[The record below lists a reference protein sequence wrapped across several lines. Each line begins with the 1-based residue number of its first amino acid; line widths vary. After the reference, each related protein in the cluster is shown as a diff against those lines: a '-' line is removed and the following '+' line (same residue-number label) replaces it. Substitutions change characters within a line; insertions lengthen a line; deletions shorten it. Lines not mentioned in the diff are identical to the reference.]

1 MEADPSLFYHCQNAL
16 QECFEQMKEQADP
29 TSDLAIDMAVVMEF
43 IQEEYGGLLSNMNSL
58 ISHGD
63 ITWTLMWALFPPNVL
78 VYHYHELTEQKQ
90 VLRFTKMRIRHRLDH
105 TPYWNF
111 ECTITADDGN
121 SFGASMEPLALEIDE
136 FDGSRKI
143 LDLLLFPLK
152 YHPEADAI
160 RAMALERGKRYSAI
174 SRPYPMETSGPAMEE
189 KPDPNGK
196 PAQYKFSSHGR
207 AMVDAA
213 AYRAFKPNDVM
224 IPSVFRRLERTK
236 LSDEQLI
243 ITTPVALGFSLGDKK
258 WGGFAMT
265 RLAEIEWN
273 DEAFTSLVM
282 EKKRKT
288 LVHSLV
294 NQHSS
299 KREDG
304 YDDVV
309 RGKGKGLISLMCG
322 PPGTGKT
329 LTAEAVAELTR
340 RPLYTVSAGE
350 LGIAPKEVD
359 EHLTLVMELAEKWDA
374 VMLLDEADVFLQK
387 RSSTD
392 VKRNALVS
400 IFLRHMEYFQGI
412 LMLTTNRFEEHD
424 AAFESRVHVTLHYPE
439 LDEKARGEVWHTFL
453 ERARGK
459 GGLVEVAVSADE
471 MGFLAKR
478 EINGRQVS

>member
-1 MEADPSLFYHCQNAL
+1 M
-16 QECFEQMKEQADP
+16 
-29 TSDLAIDMAVVMEF
+29 DLAVVLDF
-43 IQEEYGGLLSNMNSL
+43 IQEEFGGLLSNMDSL
-58 ISHGD
+58 VSHGD
-63 ITWTLMWALFPPNVL
+63 ITWELMWALFPPNIL
-78 VYHYHELTEQKQ
+78 VYHYHEFTEQVQ
-90 VLRFTKMRIRHRLDH
+90 VLRFKSMTICHRPDM
-105 TPYWNF
+105 TSCWNF
-111 ECTITADDGN
+111 VCTITADDGN
-121 SFGASMEPLALEIDE
+121 SFGASIEPLALQIDK

-152 YHPEADAI
+152 YHQDAEGI

-174 SRPYPMETSGPAMEE
+174 SKPYPMETSGPAMGE
-189 KPDPNGK
+189 KPDPLGRPTK
-196 PAQYKFSSHGR
+196 YKFNTHGR

-213 AYRAFKPNDVM
+213 AYRAFNPNDLMMPRVY
-224 IPSVFRRLERTK
+224 RRLERNK

-273 DEAFTSLVM
+273 DEAFRSLVM
-282 EKKRKT
+282 EKKTKT

-294 NQHSS
+294 KQHSS
-299 KREDG
+299 KRGDD

-309 RGKGKGLISLMCG
+309 TGKGKGLISLMCG

-329 LTAEAVAELTR
+329 LTAKAVAELTR

-350 LGIAPKEVD
+350 LGVAPTEVD
-359 EHLTLVMELAEKWDA
+359 ERLTLVMELAEKWDA
-374 VMLLDEADVFLQK
+374 VMLLDEADVFLQR

-412 LMLTTNRFEEHD
+412 LMLTTNRVEEHD
-424 AAFESRVHVTLHYPE
+424 AAFESRVHITLHYPE
-439 LDEKARGEVWHTFL
+439 LDEQARREVWHTFL
-453 ERARGK
+453 GRARGK
-459 GGLVEVAVSADE
+459 GGLMKVAVSADE
-471 MGFLAKR
+471 VNLLAKS
-478 EINGRQVS
+478 EINGRQVSQMDVFIFFVCEDIVLTQRSRRSRMW